1 MVFVLGFRMQVGTRF
16 RTKDDDLKKKLDPN
30 PEV

>member
-16 RTKDDDLKKKLDPN
+16 RTKDDDLKKKIRPK
-30 PEV
+30 P